1 MNNGYSDGRVIP
13 PMVSPEGDRLAK
25 ISGNM
30 VDWKNTPLGAS
41 PGAQDSDPWVR
52 LWSRA
57 EPGDRAFAVSEDD
70 DPAYESQE
78 EQEQEHSDE
87 NDSVGDSVRTLGRF
101 VLDHLNKRL
110 RGSDGRSCAMDA
122 AISREFL
129 DPEQDVRHALYE
141 FENRLAHRQ
150 RDSSTRGFWAGLRH
164 YLSQMPAG
172 STIRDCNQATLLAVL
187 RPLREN
193 VR

>member
-1 MNNGYSDGRVIP
+1 MTDQQVGVP
-13 PMVSPEGDRLAK
+13 PMMSKEGEVLAK
-25 ISGNM
+25 KCGNQ
-30 VDWKNTPLGAS
+30 VDWRNSSFGATS
-41 PGAQDSDPWVR
+41 GAQDSDPWIR

-57 EPGDRAFAVSEDD
+57 EPGDRAFTVSEDD
-70 DPAYESQE
+70 APAYESQE

-110 RGSDGRSCAMDA
+110 RGCDGRSYAMDA

-172 STIRDCNQATLLAVL
+172 SRIRDCNQATLLAVL